1 MPDKHILMVE
11 DSPFFASVV
20 RRKLEDQGGFAVHC
34 AQSFQQAREH
44 LDQHAENLFAALL
57 DLHLPDSPRGE
68 VVDHFVT
75 RGIPSIVF
83 TGEFNEDV
91 RDVVMSKNV
100 VDYVLKEGP
109 DSLDEILAALERLR
123 RNRRSRVLVVDDSAS
138 ARSLV
143 ADLLRTHLYQ
153 VQEAEDADAALALL
167 QEYPD
172 TRLLITDFSMPGMDG
187 VELVRKVRSGFPREK
202 LAIIGLS
209 AENSPLISA
218 RFIKSGAND
227 FLRKP
232 FLVEEFHCRI
242 RQNMEILEYIATIRK
257 MAETDQ
263 LTGLPN
269 RGHFIRRAK
278 AMHSEARQR
287 GFPVQAAILD
297 LDRFKNINDTYG
309 HHVGDMILRDF
320 SARLLQRFGR
330 TGLVCRYGGEE
341 FALLFPGGAL
351 PQVRTALEGFL
362 SEVAANPATTTHGE
376 LHYTVSAGLT
386 DDPGDSLES
395 MLKLADAT
403 LYRAKQEGR
412 NRLVCSCG

>member
-20 RRKLEDQGGFAVHC
+20 RRKLEDQGGFEVHC

-109 DSLDEILAALERLR
+109 DSLNEILAALERLR

-209 AENSPLISA
+209 AENTPLISA

-242 RQNMEILEYIATIRK
+242 RQNMEILEYIATIRE

-341 FALLFPGGAL
+341 FALLFPGGSL

-362 SEVAANPATTTHGE
+362 SEVAADPATTTHGE